1 MTPEKKVAFIPGAS
15 RGLELQTA
23 CELGRRCILVPIGS
37 RGPEARKAAESL
49 RCDVMKPEDRRA
61 VRDHFEGDAANW
73 TFRSTT
79 RPIFMEREGSCATA
93 GLNRSNIV
101 SSANLDETFEGNFF
115 APPSDNLLIEVR
127 Y

>member
-1 MTPEKKVAFIPGAS
+1 MTPEKKVAFIPGAN
-15 RGLELQTA
+15 RALELQTA
-23 CELGRRCILVPIGS
+23 CELGRLCIVVLVGS
-37 RGPEARKAAESL
+37 PDPEARKAAESL
-49 RCDVMKPEDRRA
+49 RCDVTKPEDRRA

-79 RPIFMEREGSCATA
+79 RPFMEREGSCATA

-115 APPSDNLLIEVR
+115 AQPSDNLLIEVR

>member
-1 MTPEKKVAFIPGAS
+1 MTPEKKVAFIPGAN

-37 RGPEARKAAESL
+37 RGPEARKAAQSL
-49 RCDVMKPEDRRA
+49 RCDVTKPEDRRA
-61 VRDHFEGDAANW
+61 VRDHFERRCGKLDIPLNNAAI
-73 TFRSTT
+73 S
-79 RPIFMEREGSCATA
+79 MEREGSCATA

-115 APPSDNLLIEVR
+115 AQPSDNLLIEVR

>member
-1 MTPEKKVAFIPGAS
+1 MTPEKKVAFIPGAN

-23 CELGRRCILVPIGS
+23 CELGRLCIVSPD
-37 RGPEARKAAESL
+37 PEARKTAPS
-49 RCDVMKPEDRRA
+49 CDVTKPEDRRA
-61 VRDHFEGDAANW
+61 VRDHFERRCGKLDIPLNNAAI
-73 TFRSTT
+73 S
-79 RPIFMEREGSCATA
+79 MEREGSCATA

-115 APPSDNLLIEVR
+115 AQPSDNLLIEVR